1 MITFLTRT
9 KLRRPTTGPLVLLL
23 ALPGLLFLLVP
34 ILAVVPMSFTAGQVV
49 EFPPEEWGLAA
60 YRALFADPRWG
71 QAIVFSLKVSA
82 VAVVLSVVAAGFAAI
97 GLSRLHMRG
106 EALVTAVIL
115 APLAMPVVVLALGTF
130 QFFIQIQINGT
141 LAGIA
146 LAHAVLGVPYVFLT
160 VRAALSKL
168 DMALVRSAMSLGA
181 GTLDVLRWVYLP
193 AILPA
198 LLSGALLVFVV
209 SFDEVVVS
217 LFLSGPGA
225 LTLPVKLLTE
235 VQFNLSPT
243 IMAVSA
249 LLLAVVVFAVV
260 LGIVMFGVRRT
271 VYRIAI
277 KE

>member
-1 MITFLTRT
+1 MTLPTRT
-9 KLRRPTTGPLVLLL
+9 KRRRPTTGPLVLLL
-23 ALPGLLFLLVP
+23 ALPGLLFLLLP

-198 LLSGALLVFVV
+198 LLSGALLGFVV

>member
-1 MITFLTRT
+1 MTLPTRT
-9 KLRRPTTGPLVLLL
+9 KRRRPTTGPLVLLL
-23 ALPGLLFLLVP
+23 ALPGLLFLLLP

>member
-1 MITFLTRT
+1 M
-9 KLRRPTTGPLVLLL
+9 LLL

-49 EFPPEEWGLAA
+49 EFPPEQWGLAA
-60 YRALFADPRWG
+60 YRELFADPRWG
-71 QAIVFSLKVSA
+71 QAIVFSLKVSG

-130 QFFIQIQINGT
+130 QFFIQVQLNGT

-181 GTLDVLRWVYLP
+181 GTLAVLRWVYLP

-225 LTLPVKLLTE
+225 VTLPVKLLTE

-243 IMAVSA
+243 IMAVST
-249 LLLAVVVFAVV
+249 LLLAVVVFALV
-260 LGIVMFGVRRT
+260 LGIVMFGVHRT

>member
-1 MITFLTRT
+1 MTLLTRT
-9 KLRRPTTGPLVLLL
+9 KRRRPTTGPLVLLL

>member
-1 MITFLTRT
+1 MTLPTRT
-9 KLRRPTTGPLVLLL
+9 KRRRPTTGPLVLLL
-23 ALPGLLFLLVP
+23 ALPGLLFLLLP

-97 GLSRLHMRG
+97 GLSRRHMRG

>member
-1 MITFLTRT
+1 M
-9 KLRRPTTGPLVLLL
+9 
-23 ALPGLLFLLVP
+23 ALPGLLFLLLP

>member
-1 MITFLTRT
+1 MTLPTRT
-9 KLRRPTTGPLVLLL
+9 KRRRPTTGPLVLLL
-23 ALPGLLFLLVP
+23 ALPGLLFLLLP

-209 SFDEVVVS
+209 SFDEGVVS

>member
-1 MITFLTRT
+1 MPTRT
-9 KLRRPTTGPLVLLL
+9 KRRRPTTGPLVLLL
-23 ALPGLLFLLVP
+23 ALPGLLFLLLP

-225 LTLPVKLLTE
+225 VTLPVKLLTE

-243 IMAVSA
+243 IMAVST
-249 LLLAVVVFAVV
+249 LLLAVVVFALV
-260 LGIVMFGVRRT
+260 LGIVMFGVHRT

>member
-1 MITFLTRT
+1 MTLPTRT
-9 KLRRPTTGPLVLLL
+9 KRRRPTTGPLVLLL
-23 ALPGLLFLLVP
+23 ALPGLLFLLLP

-160 VRAALSKL
+160 VSAALSKL

>member
-1 MITFLTRT
+1 MTLPTRT
-9 KLRRPTTGPLVLLL
+9 KRRRTTTGPLVLLL
-23 ALPGLLFLLVP
+23 ALPGLLFLLLP

>member
-1 MITFLTRT
+1 MTLPTRT
-9 KLRRPTTGPLVLLL
+9 KRRRPTTGPLVLLL
-23 ALPGLLFLLVP
+23 ALPGLLFLLLP

-60 YRALFADPRWG
+60 YRALLADPRWG

>member
-1 MITFLTRT
+1 MPAIRLKRQPA
-9 KLRRPTTGPLVLLL
+9 RAPLILLL
-23 ALPGLLFLLVP
+23 ALPGLLFLILP

-49 EFPPEEWGLAA
+49 EFPPAQWGLAA
-60 YRALFADPRWG
+60 YRELLADARWG

-97 GLSRLHMRG
+97 GLSRLQMRG
-106 EALVTAVIL
+106 EGLVTAVIL

-130 QFFIQIQINGT
+130 QFFIQVRLNGS
-141 LAGIA
+141 LVGIA
-146 LAHAVLGVPYVFLT
+146 LAHGVLGVPYVFLT

-168 DMALVRSAMSLGA
+168 DLALVRSAVSLGA
-181 GTLDVLRWVYLP
+181 GTWSVLRWVYLP

-209 SFDEVVVS
+209 SFDEVVIA
-217 LFLSGPGA
+217 LFISGPGA

-235 VQFNLSPT
+235 VQFNLSPV
-243 IMAVSA
+243 IMAVST
-249 LLLAVVVFAVV
+249 LLLALVV
-260 LGIVMFGVRRT
+260 LAVLSGVVLFGVRRT

>member
-1 MITFLTRT
+1 MTLLTRT
-9 KLRRPTTGPLVLLL
+9 KRRRPTTGPLVLLL
-23 ALPGLLFLLVP
+23 ALPGLLFLLLP

-271 VYRIAI
+271 IYRIAI

>member
-1 MITFLTRT
+1 MTLPTRT
-9 KLRRPTTGPLVLLL
+9 KRRRPTTGPLVLLL
-23 ALPGLLFLLVP
+23 ALPGLLFLLLP

-249 LLLAVVVFAVV
+249 LLLAVVVFAAV

>member
-1 MITFLTRT
+1 MTLLTRT
-9 KLRRPTTGPLVLLL
+9 KRRRPTTGPLGLLL

>member
-1 MITFLTRT
+1 MTLPTRT
-9 KLRRPTTGPLVLLL
+9 KRRRPTTGPLVLLL
-23 ALPGLLFLLVP
+23 ALPGLLFLLLP

-49 EFPPEEWGLAA
+49 EFPPEQWGLAA
-60 YRALFADPRWG
+60 YRELFADPRWG

>member
-1 MITFLTRT
+1 MPAIRLKRQPA
-9 KLRRPTTGPLVLLL
+9 RAPLILLL
-23 ALPGLLFLLVP
+23 ALPGLLFLILP

-49 EFPPEEWGLAA
+49 EFPPAQWGLAA
-60 YRALFADPRWG
+60 YRELLADARWG

-82 VAVVLSVVAAGFAAI
+82 VAVVLSVVAAGLAAI
-97 GLSRLHMRG
+97 GLSRLQMRG
-106 EALVTAVIL
+106 EGLITAVIL

-130 QFFIQIQINGT
+130 QFFIQVRLNGS
-141 LAGIA
+141 LVGIA
-146 LAHAVLGVPYVFLT
+146 LAHGVLGVPYVFLT

-168 DMALVRSAMSLGA
+168 DMALVRSAVSLGA
-181 GTLDVLRWVYLP
+181 GTWSVLRWVYLP

-209 SFDEVVVS
+209 SFDEVVIA
-217 LFLSGPGA
+217 LFISGPGA

-235 VQFNLSPT
+235 VQFNLSPV
-243 IMAVSA
+243 IMAVST
-249 LLLAVVVFAVV
+249 LLLALVV
-260 LGIVMFGVRRT
+260 LAVLSGVVLFGARRT

>member
-1 MITFLTRT
+1 MTSPTRNIR
-9 KLRRPTTGPLVLLL
+9 LRPTAGPLALLL

-49 EFPPEEWGLAA
+49 EFPPEQWGLAA
-60 YRALFADPRWG
+60 YRELFADPRWG

-106 EALVTAVIL
+106 EALVTAVVL

-130 QFFIQIQINGT
+130 QFFIQVQLNGT
-141 LAGIA
+141 LVGIA

-243 IMAVSA
+243 IMAVST

>member
-1 MITFLTRT
+1 
-9 KLRRPTTGPLVLLL
+9 
-23 ALPGLLFLLVP
+23 
-34 ILAVVPMSFTAGQVV
+34 
-49 EFPPEEWGLAA
+49 
-60 YRALFADPRWG
+60 
-71 QAIVFSLKVSA
+71 
-82 VAVVLSVVAAGFAAI
+82 
-97 GLSRLHMRG
+97 
-106 EALVTAVIL
+106 
-115 APLAMPVVVLALGTF
+115 
-130 QFFIQIQINGT
+130 
-141 LAGIA
+141 
-146 LAHAVLGVPYVFLT
+146 
-160 VRAALSKL
+160 
-168 DMALVRSAMSLGA
+168 MSLGA

>member
-1 MITFLTRT
+1 MTLPTRT
-9 KLRRPTTGPLVLLL
+9 KRRRPTTGPLVLLL
-23 ALPGLLFLLVP
+23 ALPGLLFLLLP

-115 APLAMPVVVLALGTF
+115 ALLAMPVVVLALGTF

>member
-1 MITFLTRT
+1 MTLPTRT
-9 KLRRPTTGPLVLLL
+9 KRRRPTTGPLVLLL
-23 ALPGLLFLLVP
+23 ALPGLLFLLLP

-181 GTLDVLRWVYLP
+181 GTLDVLLWVYLP

>member
-1 MITFLTRT
+1 MTLPTRT
-9 KLRRPTTGPLVLLL
+9 KRRRPTTGPLVLLL
-23 ALPGLLFLLVP
+23 ALPGLLFLLLP

-160 VRAALSKL
+160 VRAVLSKL

>member
-1 MITFLTRT
+1 MTLPTRT
-9 KLRRPTTGPLVLLL
+9 KRRRPTTGPLVLLL
-23 ALPGLLFLLVP
+23 ALPGLLFLLLP

-181 GTLDVLRWVYLP
+181 GTLAVLRWVYLP

>member
-1 MITFLTRT
+1 MTLPTRT
-9 KLRRPTTGPLVLLL
+9 KRRRTTTGPLVLLL
-23 ALPGLLFLLVP
+23 ALPGLLFLLLP

-97 GLSRLHMRG
+97 GLSRRHMRG

>member
-1 MITFLTRT
+1 MTLPTRT
-9 KLRRPTTGPLVLLL
+9 KRRRPTTGPLVLLL
-23 ALPGLLFLLVP
+23 ALPGLLFLLLP

-225 LTLPVKLLTE
+225 LTLPVKLLTK

>member
-1 MITFLTRT
+1 MTLPTRT
-9 KLRRPTTGPLVLLL
+9 KRRRPTTGPLVLLL

-82 VAVVLSVVAAGFAAI
+82 VAVVLSVAAAGFAAI

-209 SFDEVVVS
+209 SFDEVVIS

>member
-1 MITFLTRT
+1 MTLPTRT
-9 KLRRPTTGPLVLLL
+9 KRRRPTTGPLVLLL

-209 SFDEVVVS
+209 SFDEVVIS

>member
-1 MITFLTRT
+1 MTLPTRT
-9 KLRRPTTGPLVLLL
+9 KRRRPTTGPLVLLL
-23 ALPGLLFLLVP
+23 ALPGLVFLLVP

>member
-1 MITFLTRT
+1 MTLPTRT
-9 KLRRPTTGPLVLLL
+9 KRRRPTTGPLVLLL
-23 ALPGLLFLLVP
+23 ALPGLLFLLLP

-82 VAVVLSVVAAGFAAI
+82 VAVVLSVAAAGFAAI

>member
-1 MITFLTRT
+1 MTLPTRT
-9 KLRRPTTGPLVLLL
+9 KRRRPTTGPLVLLL

>member
-1 MITFLTRT
+1 MTLLTRT
-9 KLRRPTTGPLVLLL
+9 KRRRPTTGPLVLLL
-23 ALPGLLFLLVP
+23 ALPGLLFLLLP